1 MNRPTVVDLFAG
13 AGLFSYAFR
22 EEGFEIIQAVE
33 HDEFAAE
40 SYRSNI
46 GNVLEVVDILDVVP
60 VGPCDVLIAGPPC
73 QGFSTLG
80 KRDPD
85 DSRNWLSLEILR
97 WVDEARPQVAIV
109 ENVAGFLTSPA
120 YRSLAKG
127 LRLRGYSVVS
137 DILNALDFGVPQ
149 RRERAF
155 VVATRTGRPFAA
167 HRVMAGCR
175 TLREAWCGLPL
186 KPTGEDLHV
195 APIPAEL
202 ALRRMRVLPYG
213 GDKRDILRLA
223 PELAAPSWFR
233 YPNSVTDVWG
243 RMKWEG
249 PSNTLRTCF
258 QNPSKGR
265 YIHPEQNRVLTVRE
279 GARLQTI
286 PDHWA
291 FVGPRTRIVSQ
302 IGNAVPPLLGRSIAR
317 GVRQIL

>member
-33 HDEFAAE
+33 HDDFAAQ

-46 GNVLEVVDILDVVP
+46 GDVIEVVDITDVVP
-60 VGPCDVLIAGPPC
+60 VASCDVLIAGPPC

-80 KRDPD
+80 KRDPA
-85 DSRNWLSLEILR
+85 DSRNWLSLELLR
-97 WVDEARPQVAIV
+97 WVDAARPRVAVV
-109 ENVAGFLTSPA
+109 ENVAAFLASPA
-120 YRSLAKG
+120 FRFLASG
-127 LRLRGYSVVS
+127 LRRRGYTVVS
-137 DILNALDFGVPQ
+137 DILNALHFGVPQ
-149 RRERAF
+149 RRQRGF
-155 VVATRTGRPFAA
+155 LVATRTGRPFTARRIA
-167 HRVMAGCR
+167 AGCR
-175 TLREAWCGLPL
+175 TLREAWRGLSAE
-186 KPTGEDLHV
+186 PTGEDLHV
-195 APIPAEL
+195 APVPAEL

-243 RMKWEG
+243 RMKWEV

-286 PDHWA
+286 PDHWS
-291 FVGPRTRIVSQ
+291 FVGPRTQIVRQ
-302 IGNAVPPLLGRSIAR
+302 IGNAVPPLLGRSVAC
-317 GVRQIL
+317 GVRHVL